1 MDERDQVLSVSN
13 VTHHVSKMID
23 IFAFDA
29 ICLLRGTGI
38 PRCSSNQS
46 TSSAH
51 NHLNLHTSTPSQPLI
66 ATGRRRA
73 RRRRTRRRRARLRR
87 ARCRRARLRRAGSL
101 RAGRGTLRPSS
112 LRSRHRPHNAKRSRK
127 RNDLPRLI
135 CSSVSTSPQ
144 ETASSPRDI
153 RLRTMTSRTI
163 VKSGPEPGPG
173 GTTSIEAV
181 SRAVSLC
188 CV

>member
-1 MDERDQVLSVSN
+1 
-13 VTHHVSKMID
+13 MID
-23 IFAFDA
+23 FFAFDA

-51 NHLNLHTSTPSQPLI
+51 NHLNLHTSPPSQPLM

-73 RRRRTRRRRARLRR
+73 RR
-87 ARCRRARLRRAGSL
+87 RRARLRRAGSL
-101 RAGRGTLRPSS
+101 RAGRGILRPSS
-112 LRSRHRPHNAKRSRK
+112 LRSRHRPHDTKRSRK

-135 CSSVSTSPQ
+135 YSSISTSPQ

-153 RLRTMTSRTI
+153 RLRTMTSRTN

>member
-1 MDERDQVLSVSN
+1 MDEPDQSSQRIKCHTSN
-13 VTHHVSKMID
+13 VKTID
-23 IFAFDA
+23 FFAFDA

-51 NHLNLHTSTPSQPLI
+51 KHLNLHPSPPSQPLI

-73 RRRRTRRRRARLRR
+73 RCRRARHRWARRRRARR
-87 ARCRRARLRRAGSL
+87 RRARLRRAGSL

-112 LRSRHRPHNAKRSRK
+112 LGSRHRPHNAKRSRK

-135 CSSVSTSPQ
+135 YSSVSTSPKRQ
-144 ETASSPRDI
+144 RARQ
-153 RLRTMTSRTI
+153 
-163 VKSGPEPGPG
+163 
-173 GTTSIEAV
+173 GTYVCAP
-181 SRAVSLC
+181 
-188 CV
+188 

>member
-1 MDERDQVLSVSN
+1 
-13 VTHHVSKMID
+13 MID
-23 IFAFDA
+23 FFAFDA

-46 TSSAH
+46 TSSARK
-51 NHLNLHTSTPSQPLI
+51 HLNLHTSPPSQPLI
-66 ATGRRRA
+66 ATGRRWAGRRRARHRWA
-73 RRRRTRRRRARLRR
+73 RRRR
-87 ARCRRARLRRAGSL
+87 RRARLRRAGSL
-101 RAGRGTLRPSS
+101 RAGRGTLRPST

-135 CSSVSTSPQ
+135 YSSISTSPP
-144 ETASSPRDI
+144 ETASSPGDI

-181 SRAVSLC
+181 SRAVMLC
-188 CV
+188 WS